1 MVENVGWDANL
12 TPGQDLKMNFIAR
25 TSGSQPPSAHST
37 IESPCG
43 SGGSGSGG
51 GGSNTQPPA
60 TGGNPTTASSGS
72 GGGGNPITPGTSSGG
87 GK

>member
-43 SGGSGSGG
+43 SGSNGGG